1 MALRNPWIRQTMS
14 SSTFSG
20 RWIYPHSLINLL
32 GLFVFTYSSLYP
44 YWLGLVG
51 MSLTLL
57 ILDINKSIKVRDF
70 QPFRFGYPNL
80 ITTGRLIGILGLC
93 YTFHAL
99 SDLALFIAF
108 TVLILLDGVDGLVAR
123 KLNQCSPEG
132 EKLDTEVDAQLV
144 WLLSWIHFYSGNV
157 DWWILIPGSLRYT
170 YQLLFFWVPS
180 VSSFPPKRFRATI
193 AVIFFFS
200 LSLAFI
206 LEESIAK
213 QLLFVASVLIVLS
226 FGLSLIG
233 GLKQHYD
240 RKSAA

>member
-1 MALRNPWIRQTMS
+1 MALRNPWIRETMS

-20 RWIYPHSLINLL
+20 WWIYPHALINLA
-32 GLFVFTYSSLYP
+32 GLLAFSFPELYP
-44 YWLGLVG
+44 YWLGLVA

-57 ILDINKSIKVRDF
+57 VLDIHKSIKARDF

-80 ITTGRLIGILGLC
+80 ITTGRLIGLIVLC
-93 YTFHAL
+93 YSFHSL
-99 SDLALFIAF
+99 SDLILFTASTI
-108 TVLILLDGVDGLVAR
+108 LILMDGLDGLVAR

-132 EKLDTEVDAQLV
+132 EKLDAEVDAQLV
-144 WLLSWIHFYSGNV
+144 WLLSWIHFYSENA
-157 DWWILIPGSLRYT
+157 DWWLLIPGSLRYT
-170 YQLLFFWVPS
+170 YQLLFFWVPA

-200 LSLAFI
+200 LSFAFI
-206 LEESIAK
+206 LEKSLAEK
-213 QLLFVASVLIVLS
+213 VLLVASVLIVIS

-233 GLKQHYD
+233 GLKHLID